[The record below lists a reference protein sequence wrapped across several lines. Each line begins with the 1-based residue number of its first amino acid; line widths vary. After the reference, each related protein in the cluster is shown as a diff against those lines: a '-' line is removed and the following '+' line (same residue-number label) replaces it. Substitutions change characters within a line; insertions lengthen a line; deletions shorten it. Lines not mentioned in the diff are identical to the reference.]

1 MKRKQKSIAAVLS
14 SVLLLLSFT
23 ACTDDDNIL
32 DANTIEGVGDM
43 TVSPESEH
51 IFLWKR
57 AEDEMTYSRFLR
69 NFGVGYSYDAVRGSY
84 CDWQDIR
91 CQVLNRHFIED
102 LESRTGEHL
111 LNFNNTPTT
120 TFKQHYSYSLRDYV
134 ARINMETEEEVNLGL
149 YNKEKRRRQ
158 YFIEDGVQERFYY
171 RLQETHT
178 LAQRYISYASLLDL
192 YYKGRDVFTESFRNS
207 IEHLSETNDDNIAAV
222 DSFVNVWGTHVIVSA
237 DLGASLSVD
246 LMNDMWRYRD
256 QASENEITMEQF
268 LDAVAKN
275 GKHSSSDDYVW
286 IENSRLNIDAKG
298 GDQSTLTNL
307 LGEHAADGTRTY
319 SIDGISKWRTSIVY
333 NPDNEYASNVELV
346 GMVVIPIWEFAKV
359 IDKWTALR
367 IQAAITQDATLQQQL
382 IGDNNF
388 FDASFPVRYTTAK
401 CKYHQKSNWPTYTRT
416 DSDSD
421 PMIVNIESGGRYVA
435 TVCHEWI
442 NGKEL
447 WVCYPIYEG
456 KVNLACGLGID
467 NSQKAYKVRW
477 LKGKVTLTDTG
488 DTADGTFYITLG
500 GVGVKP
506 VEGTTYASCTA
517 YPYIELAGGV
527 QPDGTYDGTAY
538 LVKKDGETFYIDT
551 YSTVDNFI
559 NFDRATS
566 GRYIRNSNYTYIFNP
581 NELKQ

>member
-1 MKRKQKSIAAVLS
+1 MVRKHKNIAAIAS
-14 SVLLLLSFT
+14 AVLLSLTLA
-23 ACTDDDNIL
+23 ACTDDDDIP
-32 DANTIEGVGDM
+32 DANTIEGVGDI
-43 TVSPESEH
+43 TVNPESEH

-57 AEDEMTYSRFLR
+57 AEDEITYSRFLL
-69 NFGVGYSYDAVRGSY
+69 NFGVGYSYDAVGGSY

-111 LNFNNTPTT
+111 LNFNNTTT
-120 TFKQHYSYSLRDYV
+120 TTVRQKYSYSLRDYV

-171 RLQETHT
+171 QLQETHT
-178 LAQRYISYASLLDL
+178 VAQRYISYASLLDL
-192 YYKGRDVFTESFRNS
+192 YYKEKDIFTESFRNS
-207 IEHLSETNDDNIAAV
+207 IDHLSETTDDNIAAV

-237 DLGASLSVD
+237 DLGASLSID

-256 QASENEITMEQF
+256 QASESEITMEQF

-275 GKHSSSDDYVW
+275 GAHSSTDDYVW
-286 IENSRLNIDAKG
+286 LENSRLNIDAKG

-307 LGEHAADGTRTY
+307 IGEHAADGTRTF

-346 GMVVIPIWEFAKV
+346 GMAVIPIWEFAKV

-367 IQAAITQDATLQQQL
+367 IQAAITQDAALQQQL
-382 IGDNNF
+382 MGDWNF
-388 FDASFPVRYTTAK
+388 FDASFPIRYTTAK
-401 CKYHQKSNWPTYTRT
+401 CQHHKNSSWSTYTRT
-416 DSDSD
+416 DSNSD
-421 PMIVNIESGGRYVA
+421 PMIVNIESGGRYIA

-442 NGKEL
+442 DGKEM

-456 KVNLACGLGID
+456 KVNLACGVGID
-467 NSQKAYKVRW
+467 NSQNAYKVRW
-477 LKGKVTLTDTG
+477 LNGKATVTATG
-488 DTADGTFYITLG
+488 ETAAGTFYITSG
-500 GVGVKP
+500 GIGVKP
-506 VEGTTYASCTA
+506 ADGTTYAASTA

-527 QPDGTYDGTAY
+527 QPDGSYSATAY
-538 LVKKDGETFYIDT
+538 PVKKDGGTFYIDT
-551 YSTVDNFI
+551 TATINNLI
-559 NFDRATS
+559 NFDRAAD
-566 GRYIRNSNYTYIFNP
+566 RYTRNPNYTYIFNP

>member
-1 MKRKQKSIAAVLS
+1 MKTMRHIIYSVAVIFIAASLA
-14 SVLLLLSFT
+14 
-23 ACTDDDNIL
+23 ACSDDEALL
-32 DANTIEGVGDM
+32 DANTIEGIGDI
-43 TVSPESEH
+43 TVSPASEST
-51 IFLWKR
+51 FLWKR
-57 AEDEMTYSRFLR
+57 AEDDETYAQFLR
-69 NFGVGYSYDAVRGSY
+69 NLGVGYSYDAVQGRY

-91 CQVLNRHFIED
+91 CQVLNRYFVEQFGG
-102 LESRTGEHL
+102 RFGENL
-111 LNFNNTPTT
+111 LHTSTI
-120 TFKQHYSYSLRDYV
+120 KYSDTQYKFEHSLRDYV
-134 ARINMETEEEVNLGL
+134 CFVNMETKEEINIGL
-149 YNKEKRRRQ
+149 YGEEKRTRS
-158 YFIEDGVQERFYY
+158 YFIEDGIQEKFYY
-171 RLQETHT
+171 ILSEKNVM
-178 LAQRYISYASLLDL
+178 AQHYIDYASLLRRYDDL
-192 YYKGRDVFTESFRNS
+192 EAMFTQSFRNS
-207 IEHLSETNDDNIAAV
+207 IEHLNETDDDNFAAV
-222 DSFVNVWGTHVIVSA
+222 DSFVNVWGTHVIVEA
-237 DLGASLSVD
+237 EIGAQLEID
-246 LMNDMWRYRD
+246 LMNDLWRYQD
-256 QASENEITMEQF
+256 QASDEEITSERF
-268 LDAVAKN
+268 LRAVEEN
-275 GKHSSSDDYVW
+275 SSHSSSDDYVW
-286 IENSRLNIDAKG
+286 LEHSRLNIDAKG
-298 GDQSTLTNL
+298 GDQSYLTNL
-307 LGEHAADGTRTY
+307 LGEHAPDGTRTF
-319 SIDGISKWRTSIVY
+319 STDGVSKWRNSIVY
-333 NPDNEYASNVELV
+333 DPGDPVKSNVEMV
-346 GMVVIPIWEFAKV
+346 GMTVIPIWEFASAIYPWV
-359 IDKWTALR
+359 GMR
-367 IQAAITQDATLQQQL
+367 IEAAITQDAALL
-382 IGDNNF
+382 RSILGDNNF
-388 FDASFPVRYTTAK
+388 FDASFPIRYTTAK

-477 LKGKVTLTDTG
+477 IKGKVTVTDTG

-527 QPDGTYDGTAY
+527 QPDGTFDGTAY

-581 NELKQ
+581 NELR